1 MDKNNYIS
9 ITNLFKTYK
18 YFQHHL
24 IIKNVFTPSICE
36 WVYSYNQ
43 IELNPFLL
51 FSVPHILELVN
62 KNYNI
67 NFHVNYE
74 VQDIK
79 IINNK
84 IHTLYSSFLQKSGF
98 KLVIPL
104 SNCSITFDNE
114 LIIEVNCGEIMVVTS
129 DRGYTIDSDVNI
141 ISIDITGSFDVYD
154 IPNENTSG
162 DTWWFRYL
170 PTTDSEC
177 LRYIQTDVD
186 VNNNN
191 LPESITATTTNN
203 RSSNKNDK
211 LITLGLGKTQSI
223 SQNEYPHLN
232 TVHKLSNIASNIS
245 MVNEYIY
252 IASTDLDVDL
262 IKSSCLKL
270 NQFVIKKF
278 EGSDPNFNLTKSI
291 PTRIYSEYNLLMYPF
306 PGFHSVYKKIQEIFY
321 ICYRNRNKCYD
332 VPPHFIQCWL
342 NVVYKDDEL
351 DWHNHWGPECNSWHG
366 YIYIDAEMS
375 GPSTLYK
382 VPDYKEIVT
391 IEGKNGNMIISPS
404 NGDTHKTVRWTN
416 ENPRISIAFDILPT
430 SSSGLID
437 CDDINHWVPI

>member
-1 MDKNNYIS
+1 MDETHNYIS

-18 YFQHHL
+18 YFQHHF
-24 IIKNVFTPSICE
+24 IVKNVFTPSICE
-36 WVYSYNQ
+36 WFYSYNK
-43 IELNPFLL
+43 IDLNPFLL
-51 FSVPHILELVN
+51 FSIPHILKLIDT
-62 KNYNI
+62 NYNI
-67 NFHVNYE
+67 YYHVKYE
-74 VQDIK
+74 VRDIK
-79 IINNK
+79 IITSK
-84 IHTLYSSFLQKSGF
+84 SGALYSSFLQNYDF

-104 SNCSITFDNE
+104 SNCDITFDNDLE
-114 LIIEVNCGEIMVVTS
+114 INVNCGEVMVMTS
-129 DRGYTIDSDVNI
+129 DRSFKLTSDVNF
-141 ISIDITGSFDVYD
+141 ISIDITGSFDVINMTD
-154 IPNENTSG
+154 KSITDS
-162 DTWWFRYL
+162 WWLKYL
-170 PTTDSEC
+170 PTAHSEC
-177 LRYIQTDVD
+177 LRYIQTDV
-186 VNNNN
+186 NKITTSQLQLNQH
-191 LPESITATTTNN
+191 ES
-203 RSSNKNDK
+203 
-211 LITLGLGKTQSI
+211 QSI
-223 SQNEYPHLN
+223 PQNENQPLN
-232 TVHKLSNIASNIS
+232 TVQKLSNIASNIS

-351 DWHNHWGPECNSWHG
+351 DWHDHWEPECNSWHG

-382 VPDYKEIVT
+382 VPDYQDIVT

-404 NGDTHKTVRWTN
+404 NGDTHKTVPWTN

>member
-1 MDKNNYIS
+1 MQ
-9 ITNLFKTYK
+9 L
-18 YFQHHL
+18 
-24 IIKNVFTPSICE
+24 
-36 WVYSYNQ
+36 
-43 IELNPFLL
+43 LNPFLL

-306 PGFHSVYKKIQEIFY
+306 PGFHSIYKKISTDF
-321 ICYRNRNKCYD
+321 
-332 VPPHFIQCWL
+332 F
-342 NVVYKDDEL
+342 
-351 DWHNHWGPECNSWHG
+351 NS
-366 YIYIDAEMS
+366 
-375 GPSTLYK
+375 
-382 VPDYKEIVT
+382 
-391 IEGKNGNMIISPS
+391 N
-404 NGDTHKTVRWTN
+404 
-416 ENPRISIAFDILPT
+416 
-430 SSSGLID
+430 
-437 CDDINHWVPI
+437 